1 MSVNNSQAVRSFA
14 AFSFPYSSPHSH
26 FVNASFQVCI
36 HSAFSFIPSK
46 KQANAFFAW
55 LLSACLLD
63 SVFVAAS
70 LCLMPVILSS
80 LCTCA
85 DPHLLFSF
93 TSSFPFLYP
102 FHSHSSNCSPL
113 PQGVRNYLALSALLF
128 CMSAPICLLYF
139 PFQKFLF
146 STPHPLLASLI
157 SYSISYLFTI
167 PFNLFDR
174 FICILLCFQIQQ
186 QQQLHHA
193 SRFLQISIFDSMISL
208 TR

>member
-1 MSVNNSQAVRSFA
+1 MGWINCHHIVTIVIYPFIDTIRC
-14 AFSFPYSSPHSH
+14 AFCVIFVIFVCQQSGSRVVFCILISIFIPHSH

-36 HSAFSFIPSK
+36 HSAFSFIPSE

-80 LCTCA
+80 LCACA

-102 FHSHSSNCSPL
+102 FHSHSSNCPL
-113 PQGVRNYLALSALLF
+113 PALPPRS
-128 CMSAPICLLYF
+128 
-139 PFQKFLF
+139 
-146 STPHPLLASLI
+146 
-157 SYSISYLFTI
+157 
-167 PFNLFDR
+167 
-174 FICILLCFQIQQ
+174 
-186 QQQLHHA
+186 
-193 SRFLQISIFDSMISL
+193 
-208 TR
+208 